1 MKSRRVRLPRYQPFR
16 KLVATSAAVGILG
29 LLLCVWNSR
38 SLTFSVGRS
47 LRTNHRRL
55 GTARAAEEDD
65 FFRGFRDMLGS
76 KESDLENQL
85 SAQKKLG
92 EAANGQVKQLESELS
107 SQRQEVSQLGDQ
119 LQQSESKVDQLGQDL
134 EKSRKEKAE
143 AAKAAEA
150 AAAAAAAKANQLG
163 QELEKSRKESAEAAE
178 AAEVAVAA
186 AAAEVGQLQG
196 ELEKVREQEKAKA
209 AKAEESIQA
218 FTGKISKLES
228 DLAETEGIV
237 TTLKAEMVE
246 LTTQLKNELAEKDG
260 LLEQIATL
268 KGSYEQVSDMLES
281 SQSQEETGRK
291 ENQRLTSSLEDAN
304 GEIARLDDLL
314 TERSAALDAAE
325 EKLSTVKG
333 SLGAAASAFVNKL
346 RGGS

>member
-119 LQQSESKVDQLGQDL
+119 LQQSESK
-134 EKSRKEKAE
+134 
-143 AAKAAEA
+143 
-150 AAAAAAAKANQLG
+150 
-163 QELEKSRKESAEAAE
+163 
-178 AAEVAVAA
+178 
-186 AAAEVGQLQG
+186 VGQLQG